1 MTVQTNREVVPRVL
15 PIASTMDSRLR
26 NFIRIIPHM
35 FYGLKVNKDPQDFI
49 DDFYKILHDM
59 GLTEIKNPR

>member
-1 MTVQTNREVVPRVL
+1 MTVQTKREVVPRVL

-35 FYGLKVNKDPQDFI
+35 FYGLKVNEDPKDFI
-49 DDFYKILHDM
+49 DEVFNILY
-59 GLTEIKNPR
+59 EIGSTSKEMSK